1 MFKQIKTEEEI
12 KRDLVQ
18 LDDLRD
24 NHIINIDDNISGNIN
39 EKPTTENNSNNK
51 RDTYAFFVLLLSII
65 FGLILISIAYIY
77 NTNEPQ
83 RIGYLVFGV
92 VLFVAGTITYICLKR
107 LSIVKDNEILH
118 IGNRKRRN
126 LSIFGYIIK
135 ARDRDAKR

>member
-18 LDDLRD
+18 LDDLRG
-24 NHIINIDDNISGNIN
+24 NHSINIDDNISGGNIN
-39 EKPTTENNSNNK
+39 EKSTEDNSSNK

-65 FGLILISIAYIY
+65 FGLVLISIAYIY

-92 VLFVAGTITYICLKR
+92 ASFIAGTITYICLKR
-107 LSIVKDNEILH
+107 LSIIKDNEILH